1 MSQIDRMDMG
11 DDITVVVT
19 PVIIQ
24 PSPKEDN
31 HEQKES
37 NND

>member
-1 MSQIDRMDMG
+1 MNQMDKMEMG
-11 DDITVVVT
+11 DSTTVVVT
-19 PVIIQ
+19 PVITQ

-37 NND
+37 SND

>member
-1 MSQIDRMDMG
+1 MNQMDKMEMG

-31 HEQKES
+31 HEQEES
-37 NND
+37 SND

>member
-1 MSQIDRMDMG
+1 MDQMDKMDMG

-19 PVIIQ
+19 PVITQ

-31 HEQKES
+31 HEQEES

>member
-1 MSQIDRMDMG
+1 MNQMDKMEMG

-37 NND
+37 SND

>member
-1 MSQIDRMDMG
+1 MGQMDRMDMG
-11 DDITVVVT
+11 DDITVVVA
-19 PVIIQ
+19 PVITQ

-37 NND
+37 SND

>member
-1 MSQIDRMDMG
+1 MRQMDRMDMG
-11 DDITVVVT
+11 DSTAVVVT
-19 PVIIQ
+19 PVITQ
-24 PSPKEDN
+24 PSHKEDN